1 MPKITR
7 STARQIERECL
18 PNGVRIVTERM
29 PHVRSVSV
37 GLWIGT
43 GSREEEIHQT
53 GLSHFVEHMVFK
65 GTKHRSAEQ
74 IARSIDSIGG
84 GLDAFTSKEL
94 VSYNVKVLDEHLPE
108 AFDVVADLV
117 RNPLFEP
124 DDIEKEKGVI
134 LEELKMEVDNPEY
147 MIHELFSSRFWK
159 GHALGRSILG
169 TKQTIRSFDRD
180 MIDRYYKYFYS
191 PSNILVTAAGNLSHK
206 KMVRLVEDHLGDL
219 KARPFR
225 PKKAKPQPH
234 APLVFQNKSS
244 LEQVHLYIGVPS
256 IPMPH
261 ESRFACYILNAV
273 LGGGMSSRLFQN
285 IREKQGLAYAIYSEL
300 AMYHDVG
307 CMLVYAGTSLR
318 SARTVIKSIVHE
330 LNEVASTLVPAEEL
344 RRAKDHLKGS
354 TVLGMESTS
363 SRMGNLARQEL
374 YFKRFYSLDE
384 MLERIERVTAAE
396 VQALAQ
402 QFFDPKQMAVAML
415 GRLEGFRLR
424 REDLTR

>member
-1 MPKITR
+1 
-7 STARQIERECL
+7 
-18 PNGVRIVTERM
+18 
-29 PHVRSVSV
+29 
-37 GLWIGT
+37 
-43 GSREEEIHQT
+43 
-53 GLSHFVEHMVFK
+53 
-65 GTKHRSAEQ
+65 
-74 IARSIDSIGG
+74 
-84 GLDAFTSKEL
+84 
-94 VSYNVKVLDEHLPE
+94 
-108 AFDVVADLV
+108 
-117 RNPLFEP
+117 
-124 DDIEKEKGVI
+124 
-134 LEELKMEVDNPEY
+134 
-147 MIHELFSSRFWK
+147 
-159 GHALGRSILG
+159 
-169 TKQTIRSFDRD
+169 
-180 MIDRYYKYFYS
+180 
-191 PSNILVTAAGNLSHK
+191 
-206 KMVRLVEDHLGDL
+206 MVRLVEDHLGDL